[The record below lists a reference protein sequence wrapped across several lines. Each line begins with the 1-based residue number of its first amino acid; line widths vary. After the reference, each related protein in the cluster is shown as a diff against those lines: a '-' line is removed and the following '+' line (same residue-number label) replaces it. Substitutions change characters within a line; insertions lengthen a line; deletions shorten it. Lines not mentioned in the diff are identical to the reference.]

1 MEIPTIV
8 GPAGMLVNV
17 GGSTA
22 LRRKKVYPNAK
33 SLYVKFGVAR
43 KVIAVSCP

>member
-1 MEIPTIV
+1 MEIPPIV
-8 GPAGMLVNV
+8 GPAGMLVTV
-17 GGSTA
+17 GGSA

-33 SLYVKFGVAR
+33 SLSVKFGVAR

>member
-8 GPAGMLVNV
+8 ATAGMIVNV
-17 GGSTA
+17 GGSA
-22 LRRKKVYPNAK
+22 IRRKKVYPNAK
-33 SLYVKFGVAR
+33 SLSVKFGVAR